1 MNMDGEQIIPADV
14 ETVWRGL
21 NDETV
26 LKAAIPGCETL
37 TRTSPTSFA
46 AMVSIK
52 IGPVKAKFSGQV
64 ELSDLDPPNGYRLS
78 GKGNGGLAGFAQGGA
93 TVRLTPAAEGT
104 VLAYAVDAQIG
115 GKLAQL
121 GGRLIDATARKLAGE
136 FFENFAAQLTHDP
149 AVSTSL

>member
-1 MNMDGEQIIPADV
+1 MNMDGEQIIPADI

-21 NDETV
+21 NDEAI

-37 TRTSPTSFA
+37 TRTSPTSFTA
-46 AMVSIK
+46 TVAIK
-52 IGPVKAKFSGQV
+52 VGPVKAKFSGTV

-104 VLAYAVDAQIG
+104 SLAYAVDAQIG

-121 GGRLIDATARKLAGE
+121 GARLIDATARKLAGE
-136 FFENFAAQLTHDP
+136 FFQNFAAQLTRDP
-149 AVSTSL
+149 AVAASS